1 MPAQEPGK
9 RSLHSH
15 AIRACCPGAASHS
28 LAHTS
33 TGEGCSA
40 TAVTT
45 DQLVQTLLG
54 GLAIGCIYSLIALG
68 ISMIIRATEILHF
81 AQGEI
86 MMIGAMTGVTA
97 FWLAEMPFV
106 LVLLFGIVGGGIASV
121 LVELAIYRP
130 LGLRR
135 VPLLNIVIATL
146 GVSIVLQNVARLT
159 WGSEPLR
166 YPALFASKGLVL
178 AGFVV
183 SPQLI
188 WIVILGAA
196 IMGALMLFFHFTRLG
211 IAMQAAAQDADAAR
225 MMGISVERTTT
236 LTFAVS
242 GMMAGAAGVLLGSLF
257 FASFNMGFTTGIKAF
272 VAATLG
278 GLGSVPGAMV
288 GGLLFGLIETFSGTL
303 ISTSY
308 KDAVG
313 MIVLILILLFAPMG
327 LFARAGRQV

>member
-1 MPAQEPGK
+1 
-9 RSLHSH
+9 
-15 AIRACCPGAASHS
+15 
-28 LAHTS
+28 
-33 TGEGCSA
+33 
-40 TAVTT
+40 VTT

-86 MMIGAMTGVTA
+86 MMIGSMMGLSA

-106 LVLLFGIVGGGIASV
+106 LVLLFGILGGGIASM

-130 LGLRR
+130 LARR
-135 VPLLNIVIATL
+135 VALLNIVIATL
-146 GVSIVLQNVARLT
+146 GVSIVLQNVARLV

-178 AGFVV
+178 AGFAI

-211 IAMQAAAQDADAAR
+211 IAMQAAAQDANAAR
-225 MMGISVERTTT
+225 LMGISVERTTT
-236 LTFAVS
+236 LTFVVS

-288 GGLLFGLIETFSGTL
+288 GGLLFGLIEPFAGPL

-313 MIVLILILLFAPMG
+313 MTVLILILLFAPMG
-327 LFARAGRQV
+327 LFTRPGRQV

>member
-1 MPAQEPGK
+1 M
-9 RSLHSH
+9 
-15 AIRACCPGAASHS
+15 
-28 LAHTS
+28 
-33 TGEGCSA
+33 
-40 TAVTT
+40 TT

-86 MMIGAMTGVTA
+86 MMIGSMMGLSA

-106 LVLLFGIVGGGIASV
+106 LVLLFGILGGGIASM

-130 LGLRR
+130 LARR
-135 VPLLNIVIATL
+135 VALLNIVIATL
-146 GVSIVLQNVARLT
+146 GVSIVLQNVARLV

-178 AGFVV
+178 AGFVM

-188 WIVILGAA
+188 WIVILGAV

-211 IAMQAAAQDADAAR
+211 IAMQAAAQDANAAR
-225 MMGISVERTTT
+225 LMGISVERTTT
-236 LTFAVS
+236 LTFVVS

-288 GGLLFGLIETFSGTL
+288 GGLLFGLIETFAGTL

-313 MIVLILILLFAPMG
+313 MTVLILILLFAPMG
-327 LFARAGRQV
+327 LFTRPGRQV

>member
-1 MPAQEPGK
+1 MQFGLAATEGP
-9 RSLHSH
+9 R
-15 AIRACCPGAASHS
+15 IACLFLIAGR
-28 LAHTS
+28 L
-33 TGEGCSA
+33 GE

-86 MMIGAMTGVTA
+86 MMIGSMMGLSA

-106 LVLLFGIVGGGIASV
+106 LVLLFGILGGGAASM

-130 LGLRR
+130 LARR
-135 VPLLNIVIATL
+135 VALLNIVIATL

-183 SPQLI
+183 SPQLV
-188 WIVILGAA
+188 WIVILGAV

-211 IAMQAAAQDADAAR
+211 IAMQAAAQDANAAR
-225 MMGISVERTTT
+225 LMGISVERTTT

-313 MIVLILILLFAPMG
+313 MIILILILLFAPMG
-327 LFARAGRQV
+327 LFSRPGRQV

>member
-1 MPAQEPGK
+1 
-9 RSLHSH
+9 
-15 AIRACCPGAASHS
+15 
-28 LAHTS
+28 
-33 TGEGCSA
+33 
-40 TAVTT
+40 VTT
-45 DQLVQTLLG
+45 DQFVQTLLG

-81 AQGEI
+81 AQGEM
-86 MMIGAMTGVTA
+86 MMIGSMMGLSA
-97 FWLAEMPFV
+97 FWLVEMPFV
-106 LVLLFGIVGGGIASV
+106 LVLLFGILGGGLISV
-121 LVELAIYRP
+121 LVEFAIYRP
-130 LGLRR
+130 LGARR
-135 VPLLNIVIATL
+135 VALVNIVIATL
-146 GVSIVLQNVARLT
+146 GVSIVLQNLARLV

-166 YPALFASKGLVL
+166 YPALFASKGLSVM
-178 AGFVV
+178 GFVA

-188 WIVILGAA
+188 WIMILGAGT
-196 IMGALMLFFHFTRLG
+196 MGALMLFFHFTRLG

-225 MMGISVERTTT
+225 LMGISVERTTT

-278 GLGSVPGAMV
+278 GLGSVAGAMV
-288 GGLLFGLIETFSGTL
+288 GGLLFGLIETFSGAL

-313 MIVLILILLFAPMG
+313 MAVLILILLVAPMG
-327 LFARAGRQV
+327 LFTRRGRQL

>member
-1 MPAQEPGK
+1 
-9 RSLHSH
+9 
-15 AIRACCPGAASHS
+15 
-28 LAHTS
+28 
-33 TGEGCSA
+33 
-40 TAVTT
+40 VTT

-86 MMIGAMTGVTA
+86 MMIGSMMGLSA

-106 LVLLFGIVGGGIASV
+106 LVLLFGIVGGGIASM

-130 LGLRR
+130 LARR
-135 VPLLNIVIATL
+135 VALLNIVIATL
-146 GVSIVLQNVARLT
+146 GVSLVLQNVARLV

-166 YPALFASKGLVL
+166 YPALFASKGLVV

-211 IAMQAAAQDADAAR
+211 IAMQAAAQDANAAR
-225 MMGISVERTTT
+225 LMGISVERTTT
-236 LTFAVS
+236 LTFVVS

-288 GGLLFGLIETFSGTL
+288 GGLLFGLIETFAGTL

-313 MIVLILILLFAPMG
+313 MTVLILILLFAPMG
-327 LFARAGRQV
+327 LFTRPGRQV